1 MKTKLDEEEL
11 QGGFK
16 LDEAKIRAKGT
27 VYTKTKTVQLRTTKI
42 HKTRQQA
49 GRFWGTTVDLA
60 INKRSEDEASHSDRL
75 VDIIITVPNFLSFSL
90 DWFCGKHLRDTL
102 QLVVIT
108 IASGEDFPLRAS
120 FHRVPSMI
128 FMRSEVDSQ
137 VPRLQ
142 FFGSGLECLAMLFF
156 SPKSLSSQL
165 GFNP

>member
-1 MKTKLDEEEL
+1 M
-11 QGGFK
+11 
-16 LDEAKIRAKGT
+16 
-27 VYTKTKTVQLRTTKI
+27 
-42 HKTRQQA
+42 
-49 GRFWGTTVDLA
+49 
-60 INKRSEDEASHSDRL
+60 
-75 VDIIITVPNFLSFSL
+75 
-90 DWFCGKHLRDTL
+90 DWFCRKHLRDTL

-142 FFGSGLECLAMLFF
+142 FFGSGLECLAMFFF
-156 SPKSLSSQL
+156 SQKSLSEKFTSQL